1 MNLILITLTLC
12 SFAFAVYVWR
22 SHEHITERKAEA
34 KLAKW
39 KTKEEKAIR
48 EDAYQR
54 SRAVSFGKTIEHY
67 VPFMENFP
75 INPNDVRF
83 FGNPIDYIAFTD
95 MGSKKKCAVH
105 FLEVKSGEST
115 LNSRQ
120 RNIKDAIQKGR
131 VYWHEYNADGIWT
144 HETRDQHLNKEKNG

>member
-1 MNLILITLTLC
+1 MPRPKPK
-12 SFAFAVYVWR
+12 S
-22 SHEHITERKAEA
+22 S
-34 KLAKW
+34 
-39 KTKEEKAIR
+39 
-48 EDAYQR
+48 
-54 SRAVSFGKTIEHY
+54 SFGKTIEHY
-67 VPFMENFP
+67 VPFMQNFP

-115 LNSRQ
+115 LNGRQ

-144 HETRDQHLNKEKNG
+144 HETRDQHLNTDNND